1 MNLILERTASVSFF
15 SDMRAT
21 MQALGIAASDF
32 DCYLSDVE
40 TTHHGE
46 DFAPH
51 DQWISGPELLRLDE
65 RNEIQFNWAVFS
77 AVTVGLR
84 PTVLAAP
91 YIEGNQDTGRVP
103 RSSRKCPKR
112 SLKSHAGTPT
122 LLMAEKHSSSRA
134 LSASE
139 WVSLMEICMFCGIHR
154 PFNLLLQRTAPSTFW
169 RAL

>member
-1 MNLILERTASVSFF
+1 
-15 SDMRAT
+15 

-40 TTHHGE
+40 TTYHGE

-112 SLKSHAGTPT
+112 SLKSYAGTAVPPSWLIT
-122 LLMAEKHSSSRA
+122 RLTQWRA
-134 LSASE
+134 
-139 WVSLMEICMFCGIHR
+139 
-154 PFNLLLQRTAPSTFW
+154 FW
-169 RAL
+169 RSSLNRQPSKCCTDARRTPRAPFFGRPWGQPSS